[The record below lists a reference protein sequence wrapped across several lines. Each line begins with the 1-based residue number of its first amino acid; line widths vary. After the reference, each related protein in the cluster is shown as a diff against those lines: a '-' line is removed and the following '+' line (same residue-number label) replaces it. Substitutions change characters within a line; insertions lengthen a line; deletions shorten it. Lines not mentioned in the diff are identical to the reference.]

1 METNGSK
8 MKIIEKRLDEIHPY
22 ENNPRIN
29 DGAVQFVMNSIL
41 EFGFKIP
48 IIIDGEGTIVC
59 GHTRYKAAKK
69 LKMKTVPCILV
80 DDLDEDQIKA
90 YRLAD
95 NRVGEFSE
103 WNTDKLDVEMNE
115 LERMDIDMTMF
126 GFGYEVDYSEDQ
138 EENEDEDEGA
148 SDQKEI
154 LRCRCPKCGYR
165 FNE

>member
-1 METNGSK
+1 MKLHVDN
-8 MKIIEKRLDEIHPY
+8 MKIIEKRIDEIHPY

-48 IIIDGEGTIVC
+48 IIIDADGTIVC

-69 LKMKTVPCILV
+69 LKMKTVPCILA

-103 WNTDKLDVEMNE
+103 WNMDKLDVEMNE

-126 GFGYEVDYSEDQ
+126 GFGYEVDYGEDQ
-138 EENEDEDEGA
+138 DEDDEDEEPEE
-148 SDQKEI
+148 KEI

>member
-138 EENEDEDEGA
+138 ENEEDTDEEPE
-148 SDQKEI
+148 QKEI

>member
-1 METNGSK
+1 MSK
-8 MKIIEKRLDEIHPY
+8 LHVNNMKIIEKRIDEIHPY
-22 ENNPRIN
+22 ENNPRVN

-48 IIIDGEGTIVC
+48 IIIDGKGTIVC

-69 LKMKTVPCILV
+69 LKMKSVPCILA

-95 NRVGEFSE
+95 NRVGEFAE
-103 WNTDKLDVEMNE
+103 WNMDRLDVEMNQ

-126 GFGYEVDYSEDQ
+126 GFGYEVDYT
-138 EENEDEDEGA
+138 A
-148 SDQKEI
+148 TPTI
-154 LRCRCPKCGYR
+154 
-165 FNE
+165 